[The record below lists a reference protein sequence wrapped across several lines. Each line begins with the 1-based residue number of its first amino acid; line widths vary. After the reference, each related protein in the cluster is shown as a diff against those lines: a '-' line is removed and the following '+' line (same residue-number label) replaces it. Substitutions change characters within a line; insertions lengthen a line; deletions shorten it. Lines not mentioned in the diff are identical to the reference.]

1 MLKRNNQ
8 LLALAPRLP
17 LNPTDKSSD
26 HSRPPE
32 LSVPVQIAILPRSIA
47 LDLPEIDFNCI
58 LPSIIALNRTSSRCT
73 SLYFYVA
80 QEVMDNGFL
89 INKFFGRLFL
99 RQSRIKSCLWENLV
113 PQHSILVMIFGLK
126 MVSLLWKCSSLQY
139 L

>member
-1 MLKRNNQ
+1 MQDDFKEFAIVVLERNNQ
-8 LLALAPRLP
+8 SLALALRLP

-32 LSVPVQIAILPRSIA
+32 LSVPLQIAKLPRSIA

-80 QEVMDNGFL
+80 QEAMDNGFL
-89 INKFFGRLFL
+89 P
-99 RQSRIKSCLWENLV
+99 E
-113 PQHSILVMIFGLK
+113 
-126 MVSLLWKCSSLQY
+126 
-139 L
+139 